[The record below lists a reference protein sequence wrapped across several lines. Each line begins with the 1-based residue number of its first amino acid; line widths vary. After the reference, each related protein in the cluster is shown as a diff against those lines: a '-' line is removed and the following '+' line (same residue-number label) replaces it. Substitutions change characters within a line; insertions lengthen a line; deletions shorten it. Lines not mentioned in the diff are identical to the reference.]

1 MKGKGWLFILLGVLV
16 LVALVGLGVARGRRG
31 KVQAVQF
38 ARVRLEDIT
47 ARVRAPGKIE
57 PRTQVK
63 ISADIMGKI
72 VHLAVK
78 EGDHVAR
85 GQLMLQLDDTQYR
98 SAYNQA
104 EAMLSSARSRLKD
117 AQAAQ
122 KLAEATYVR
131 QTSLWEQKVL
141 SQQEWD
147 QANNAIDNAR
157 NAVTTAGE
165 EVTRATAALAGAA
178 DNLAKTRFLA
188 PFDGVVSALNVE
200 QGEIVI
206 TGTMNNPGTEILTV
220 SDLSRML
227 VRADV
232 DETDVVDMKLGQ
244 KAKITVDALPDTSFE
259 GTVVEIGNTAK
270 RTVATTGEGQT
281 NFEVKVVFDSQVA
294 AVRPGMT
301 ADVEVET
308 STHPQTSGVP
318 IQAVVVRTERELKQA
333 GGGKSAAGKSVAGK
347 SVAAKTADA
356 RPPKLPK
363 DFVLAA
369 EEDTVGRKAK
379 EITGVFLVKDGVAT
393 FVTVRTGIASET
405 DIEVF
410 GELKPGD
417 LVVAGP
423 YKALRELKPTAR
435 VKQEAATAKGRK

>member
-333 GGGKSAAGKSVAGK
+333 GGRQERGRQERCRQDCGCPAAQAAQGLRARRRGRHGGTQGQGDHRRVPGQGRGGHVRHGAHRNRQRDRHRGIRRAQARRPGGGRSLQGAAGAQTQRPGQAGGRHRQ
-347 SVAAKTADA
+347 
-356 RPPKLPK
+356 RPQVSAPC
-363 DFVLAA
+363 
-369 EEDTVGRKAK
+369 
-379 EITGVFLVKDGVAT
+379 
-393 FVTVRTGIASET
+393 
-405 DIEVF
+405 
-410 GELKPGD
+410 
-417 LVVAGP
+417 
-423 YKALRELKPTAR
+423 
-435 VKQEAATAKGRK
+435 